1 MVRFECD
8 YAAGAHPKV
17 LQALVD
23 TNLEEHPGYG
33 TDPHCDRARALLR
46 DLCQAPDAH
55 IHFLVGG
62 TQANTTVISAAPVSY
77 THLDVYKRQAQ
88 ELRYSPRCPPK

>member
-33 TDPHCDRARALLR
+33 TDPHCDLSLI
-46 DLCQAPDAH
+46 H
-55 IHFLVGG
+55 I
-62 TQANTTVISAAPVSY
+62 
-77 THLDVYKRQAQ
+77 
-88 ELRYSPRCPPK
+88 

>member
-33 TDPHCDRARALLR
+33 MDPPLRPRPGPAR

-55 IHFLVGG
+55 IHFLVG
-62 TQANTTVISAAPVSY
+62 V
-77 THLDVYKRQAQ
+77 
-88 ELRYSPRCPPK
+88 LRPIPP